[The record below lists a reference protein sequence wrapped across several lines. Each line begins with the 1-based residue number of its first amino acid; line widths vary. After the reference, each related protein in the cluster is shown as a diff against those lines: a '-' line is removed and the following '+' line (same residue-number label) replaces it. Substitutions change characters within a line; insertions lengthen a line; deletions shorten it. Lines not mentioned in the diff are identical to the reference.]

1 MTTFLIIMFIIA
13 FLLLVCTGEE
23 SGIPVCLALLGL
35 IVVVNYPWHALGL
48 LCISAVVMTP
58 IVLLHSL
65 LRR

>member
-23 SGIPVCLALLGL
+23 SGIPVCLSILGL
-35 IVVVNYPWHALGL
+35 IAVVNYPWHALGL

-58 IVLLHSL
+58 IVLLHYVI
-65 LRR
+65 RR